1 MIDKLAYVVALA
13 RERHFGRAAESCGVT
28 QPTLSAGLKQL
39 EESLGVLIVQ
49 RSSRFLGFTLEGERV
64 LAWARRLVNDAE
76 AMRQEVDALKQG
88 LTGHLR
94 LAAVPSALPAVARL
108 TTAFSRRHPAV
119 RFAVSSR
126 PSDEIMRGL
135 DSFDIDAGLTYL
147 DHDGAAHI
155 RSVRLYDERYCYV
168 SAAVAGATSQ
178 GAVAWT
184 ETHQAALCLLSEKMQ
199 NRRIIDRAARAAG
212 VSLLPK
218 LETDSVLV
226 LLAHVRTGEWASIL
240 PATLL
245 DLAKLPPGIIV
256 RPMAGPDVVNAIGLV
271 VPDREPMA
279 PLVHALFTDVRAEAG
294 NLFPASAAR

>member
-39 EESLGVLIVQ
+39 EENLGVLIVQ
-49 RSSRFLGFTLEGERV
+49 RSSRFLGFTPEGERV
-64 LAWARRLVNDAE
+64 LAWARRLVNDAG

-94 LAAVPSALPAVARL
+94 IAAVPSALPAVAKL

-119 RFAVSSR
+119 RFSVSSR
-126 PSDEIMRGL
+126 PSDEIMRAL
-135 DSFDIDAGLTYL
+135 DTFDIDAGLTYL

-168 SAAVAGATSQ
+168 SAAAAVPASRRT
-178 GAVAWT
+178 VAWADT
-184 ETHQAALCLLSEKMQ
+184 DQAALCLLSEKMQ

-212 VSLLPK
+212 VSLSPK

-226 LLAHVRTGEWASIL
+226 LLAHVRTGEWSSIL
-240 PATLL
+240 PAALL
-245 DLAKLPPGIIV
+245 ELAMLPAGIMV
-256 RPMAGPDVVNAIGLV
+256 RPMAGPDVANAIGLV

-279 PLVHALFTDVRAEAG
+279 ALVHAFFVDVRADASS
-294 NLFPASAAR
+294 LFPPNV